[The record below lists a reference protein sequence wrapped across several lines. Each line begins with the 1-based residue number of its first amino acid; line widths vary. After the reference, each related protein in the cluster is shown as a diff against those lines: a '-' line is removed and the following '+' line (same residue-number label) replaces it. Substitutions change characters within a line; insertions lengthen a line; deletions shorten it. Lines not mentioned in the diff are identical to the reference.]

1 LFCRLGDKIILSGV
15 AKNSEQ
21 LFCIA
26 LHVKERNLDAVANRL
41 ELHSLFEIIKV
52 PNNFQ
57 IKLLSLEIGPISTH
71 KGLLEDVS

>member
-21 LFCIA
+21 LFCIL
-26 LHVKERNLDAVANRL
+26 LHVKERYLNEVANRL
-41 ELHSLFEIIKV
+41 APHSLFEIVKV

-57 IKLLSLEIGPISTH
+57 FKLLQSQIQTH
-71 KGLLEDVS
+71 MGLLEDVS